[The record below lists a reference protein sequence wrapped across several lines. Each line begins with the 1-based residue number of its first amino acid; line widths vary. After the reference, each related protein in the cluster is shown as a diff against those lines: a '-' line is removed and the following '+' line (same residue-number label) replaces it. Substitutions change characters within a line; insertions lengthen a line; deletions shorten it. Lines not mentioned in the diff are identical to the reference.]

1 VSTFYL
7 WQAVAEI
14 PGSFAFYD
22 NDILT
27 FQVTGPHVDIVIAVM
42 TPLLAAA
49 VAGVAGLGAYK
60 AWHGASYVRLLPPLS
75 LALVLVLI
83 VFNKV
88 GSPQFQTWLIA
99 PLVLWIVLDRTRA
112 STVAAL
118 SLVSAALTQVVYPI
132 VYGGILNTQP
142 VPVALLTARNTLTI
156 VLLVITVTALVRVP
170 TRSAA
175 MVSARKR
182 ELRRFVSAR

>member
-1 VSTFYL
+1 
-7 WQAVAEI
+7 
-14 PGSFAFYD
+14 
-22 NDILT
+22 
-27 FQVTGPHVDIVIAVM
+27 
-42 TPLLAAA
+42 
-49 VAGVAGLGAYK
+49 
-60 AWHGASYVRLLPPLS
+60 
-75 LALVLVLI
+75 LVLVLI